1 MRNEN
6 IGLEKSEMRGIR
18 REDWIRREKTSEKRG
33 GTEWSKEIGYEQSEK
48 GGAEIEYQNMKSE
61 AEL

>member
-1 MRNEN
+1 
-6 IGLEKSEMRGIR
+6 MRGIR